1 MNTIISEETAILL
14 VKIGFWIGAIT
25 DCLAIIPMLSRRV
38 GVKLFGGD
46 LSNDSREYQYAMA
59 IGESLMAGWTLLL
72 VWGIGNPL
80 ERRGIL
86 LLTVFPV
93 IVGIISS
100 LIFAVKHR
108 IIRRSRVI
116 PLWIHLG
123 VVSIFYVVVYVLSIP
138 FAS

>member
-14 VKIGFWIGAIT
+14 IKIGFWAGAIT
-25 DCLAIIPMLSRRV
+25 DGLAIIPMLSRGI

-46 LSNDSREYQYAMA
+46 LSNDNRGYQYAMA
-59 IGESLMAGWTLLL
+59 TGASLMAGWTLLL
-72 VWGIGNPL
+72 VWGTGNPL
-80 ERRGIL
+80 ERRGLL

-93 IVGIISS
+93 IAGIISS
-100 LIFAVKHR
+100 LAFAVKHR

-116 PLWIHLG
+116 PLCIHLG
-123 VVSIFYVVVYVLSIP
+123 VVSIFYVLVYVLSIP